1 MNKSTNWIALKTI
14 IIKEFNRIIR
24 IWVQTLIPP
33 IVTMSLYFII
43 FGRLIGSQIG
53 SVQGFDY
60 IQYIVPGLVMMS
72 VITNSYNNVV
82 SSFYSAKY
90 QRNIEE
96 ILTAPVHPSM
106 IVLGFTIGGV
116 IRGILV
122 GFLVTLTSLFFTTL
136 PIYSISLL
144 ILVIFLTS
152 FLFSLAGLLNAL
164 FAKNFDDVTIIPTFI
179 LTPLTYLGGVF
190 YSIHMLNNFWQ
201 IVSKLNP
208 ILYMVNAFRYGFLGS
223 SDIDPFFAI
232 GLILL
237 LCIVFFIINIRL
249 LINGYG
255 IRS

>member
-1 MNKSTNWIALKTI
+1 
-14 IIKEFNRIIR
+14 
-24 IWVQTLIPP
+24 
-33 IVTMSLYFII
+33 MSLYFII

-60 IQYIVPGLVMMS
+60 IQYITGLVMMS

-164 FAKNFDDVTIIPTFI
+164 FAKNFDDVTIIQRYTNSSHISGWSFLFDSYVEQFLANCI
-179 LTPLTYLGGVF
+179 KIKS
-190 YSIHMLNNFWQ
+190 YS
-201 IVSKLNP
+201 
-208 ILYMVNAFRYGFLGS
+208 LYGKCFSIRIFQK
-223 SDIDPFFAI
+223 SDIDPLFAI